1 MKHVTT
7 VICCI
12 AFALAGAFLAMSNK
26 TESSFAKHQTLSAA
40 TLSPMEISKLPYDL
54 QATLKQ
60 SVQMDSAINDT
71 VYVHDTTYV
80 DRPQVLV
87 INKKS
92 SKVSSPEKV
101 TDYSWMMLT
110 PKPTSV
116 DTVSNKGTPVRE
128 EKAGECDVGS
138 SKESAIQ
145 LTVDGEVVY
154 SKNVNHSTG
163 ESQ

>member
-1 MKHVTT
+1 MKYVTT
-7 VICCI
+7 IICCI
-12 AFALAGAFLAMSNK
+12 AFAIAGGFLAMSNNA
-26 TESSFAKHQTLSAA
+26 EVPFAKHQTLSAA
-40 TLSPMEISKLPYDL
+40 TLSPTEISKLPFDL
-54 QATLKQ
+54 RSSLKEG
-60 SVQMDSAINDT
+60 VQMGPTTNDT

-110 PKPTSV
+110 PKPTSIS
-116 DTVSNKGTPVRE
+116 TVSNKGTPVRE

-138 SKESAIQ
+138 SKDPAIQ

-163 ESQ
+163 GS